1 MRRSQLILLLLVLL
15 ICCSNFDAQVAPAQS
30 MKVIDSWGSLSE
42 SEEKSLQKF
51 IHSKHRGRPHGLNL
65 YSRRAEREM
74 GERAEEHID
83 RVGRPLGNEALVRYL
98 DSVARKLA
106 ANSSAGEMQFRFK
119 LLPTDEVNAMSL
131 PNGVIY
137 VNSGL
142 LLMARSEAELAGVI
156 AHEIAHIAAR
166 HASRAAS
173 RRELWGFAA
182 FGVAIATGG
191 IGSALEP
198 LFGVADS
205 GFGMKFSRDN
215 EREADLLALT
225 YLDAAGYDPQAYV
238 SFLHRLTAREES
250 HGALA
255 RMAATHP
262 ASEERVRRAQRAI
275 ELMFVA
281 KEAYISDSSDF
292 DWARRTVLELTHPG
306 FIERERPVLR
316 TRPRRSDVE
325 ATSGAKPD

>member
-1 MRRSQLILLLLVLL
+1 MNRRRQLALLLFLL
-15 ICCSNFDAQVAPAQS
+15 FICCSNFHAQAQRS
-30 MKVIDSWGSLSE
+30 GSLIVVNSYGRLSD

-51 IHSKHRGRPHGLNL
+51 IRSKHRGRAHGLNL

-74 GERAEEHID
+74 GERAEVQID

-98 DSVARKLA
+98 ESIGRKLA
-106 ANSSAGEMQFRFK
+106 AHSSAVEVQFRYK
-119 LLPTDEVNAMSL
+119 VLPTDEVNAMSL
-131 PNGVIY
+131 PNGAIY

-142 LLMARSEAELAGVI
+142 LLMARNEAELAGVI
-156 AHEIAHIAAR
+156 AHEIAHIVAR

-173 RRELWGFAA
+173 RRELYGFAA

-191 IGSALEP
+191 LGSALEP

-225 YLDAAGYDPQAYV
+225 YLEAAGYDPQAYV
-238 SFLHRLTAREES
+238 SFLHRLSAREET

-262 ASEERVRRAQRAI
+262 AGEERVRRAQRAI
-275 ELMFVA
+275 ELMFTP
-281 KEAYISDSSDF
+281 KDTYIGSSSDF
-292 DWARRTVLELTHPG
+292 EWARRTVLELTHPG
-306 FIERERPVLR
+306 FVERERPVLR
-316 TRPRRSDVE
+316 TRPRRGDLE
-325 ATSGAKPD
+325 AATSENP